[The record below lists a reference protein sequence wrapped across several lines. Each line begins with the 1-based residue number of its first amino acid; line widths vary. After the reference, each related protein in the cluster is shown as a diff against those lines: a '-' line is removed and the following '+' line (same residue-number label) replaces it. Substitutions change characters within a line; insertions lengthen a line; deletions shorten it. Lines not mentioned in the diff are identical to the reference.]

1 MNETRLQ
8 APLPEDIAFRE
19 AQLAE
24 IDARIARVSRECC
37 EDMERGAGLD
47 AIDAHVTLLKGMY
60 LSRELILVELKRAG
74 GRVTEAYERRKRE
87 CGLKI
92 SETSTT

>member
-1 MNETRLQ
+1 MNETRMQ

-37 EDMERGAGLD
+37 VNNGN
-47 AIDAHVTLLKGMY
+47 TLAS
-60 LSRELILVELKRAG
+60 LSLR
-74 GRVTEAYERRKRE
+74 
-87 CGLKI
+87 
-92 SETSTT
+92 